1 MGAITPS
8 QHERAAVDV
17 VLQSGIFDKAPRLGL
32 FFRYICERHFEGNGD
47 QIKEYSIALEA
58 LGRPPDFDPKKDSI
72 VRVEAHRLRRR
83 LQEYYE
89 GPGAMHPVQI
99 VIPNGQYR
107 PQFIVKE
114 SGAHAVEQ
122 ISEPA
127 IPARATGSAFES
139 LGLTQVLPEELP
151 AGRNRLFSP
160 AVRMAVLVGSL
171 LAVGGAYLFV
181 HGLRKPGPRNS
192 APAEDVW
199 TGPVSSP
206 VPAEF
211 RMLAGYHG
219 LPFVDRQGHTWN
231 SDAFYRG
238 GVVTPISPGRLIEGQ
253 PDPHLLK
260 AQRSGRFQYDI
271 PLGPGTHEL
280 RLYFAETEYGAGN
293 PAGGGDGSR
302 MFQVSVN
309 GAIKL
314 SLLDLLAGAGAPNRL
329 YVRVLKDVRPDSDGR
344 LHLRFDPAVGPAV
357 LNGIEILQS
366 PPGRI
371 HPVRIVAQNTPV
383 TDSDGR
389 WWAADEY
396 FLGGTLVS
404 HSQEVLTPPERVL
417 YHGERYGNFAYRIPV
432 APGKYRVTLHFAE
445 TWFGTAASN
454 YADPSSRSFDVYAN
468 GTALLRNYQISKD
481 AGGAGRSTTKVFSN
495 LEPNAQGTLLLEFV
509 PVKNYAEVNAIEVV
523 ETD

>member
-8 QHERAAVDV
+8 QHERAAVNV

-72 VRVEAHRLRRR
+72 VRVEAHRLRKR

-89 GPGAMHPVQI
+89 GPGAMCPVQI

-114 SGAHAVEQ
+114 SIGPDPED
-122 ISEPA
+122 ISSAGMSVRSAAPA
-127 IPARATGSAFES
+127 IKPFALA
-139 LGLTQVLPEELP
+139 QVLPEELP
-151 AGRNRLFSP
+151 GVGKRLFSP
-160 AVRMAVLVGSL
+160 GVRTALLLGVL
-171 LAVGGAYLFV
+171 LAVSGSYLLLNPV
-181 HGLRKPGPRNS
+181 RKPAPRNAS
-192 APAEDVW
+192 AKEEVW
-199 TGPVSSP
+199 TGPVSGP

-219 LPFVDRQGHTWN
+219 PPFVDRQGHAWN
-231 SDAFYRG
+231 ADAFYRG
-238 GVVTPISPGRLIEGQ
+238 GIATPISPGRLIEGQ

-260 AQRSGRFQYDI
+260 GQRSGRFQYDI

-309 GAIKL
+309 GAVKF

-329 YVRVLKDVRPDSDGR
+329 YIRVLKDVTPDSDGR
-344 LHLRFDPAVGPAV
+344 LHLRFDPMVGPAV

-366 PPGRI
+366 PPGRT
-371 HPVRIVAQNTPV
+371 HPVRIVTQNTPV
-383 TDSDGR
+383 IDSDGR

-396 FLGGTLVS
+396 FLGGTMVS
-404 HSQEVLTPPERVL
+404 HSQEVLPPPERVL
-417 YHGERYGNFAYRIPV
+417 YHGERYGNFAYRIPL
-432 APGKYRVTLHFAE
+432 APGKYRMTLHFAE

-468 GTALLRNYQISKD
+468 GTALLRNYQVSKD
-481 AGGAGRSTTKVFSN
+481 AGGADRSTAKVFRD

-509 PVKNYAEVNAIEVV
+509 PVRNYAEVNAIEIV
-523 ETD
+523 ETG

>member
-32 FFRYICERHFEGNGD
+32 FFRYICERYFEGNGE

-72 VRVEAHRLRRR
+72 VRVEAHRLRKR
-83 LQEYYE
+83 LQEFYE

-114 SGAHAVEQ
+114 SGEHAMEEL
-122 ISEPA
+122 SKPA
-127 IPARATGSAFES
+127 ESARATGPAFES
-139 LGLTQVLPEELP
+139 LALTQVLPEELP
-151 AGRNRLFSP
+151 GGGHRLFSP
-160 AVRMAVLVGSL
+160 VVRIAVLLGSL
-171 LAVGGAYLFV
+171 LALSGAYLFV
-181 HGLRKPGPRNS
+181 HGLRKPRPPIV
-192 APAEDVW
+192 APTEDVW
-199 TGPVSSP
+199 TGPVSGP

-231 SDAFYRG
+231 ADAFYRG

-309 GAIKL
+309 GVVKL

-344 LHLRFDPAVGPAV
+344 LHLRFDPVVGPAV

-383 TDSDGR
+383 IDSDGR

-396 FLGGTLVS
+396 FVGGSMVS
-404 HSQEVLTPPERVL
+404 HSQEVLPPPERVL
-417 YHGERYGNFAYRIPV
+417 YHGERYGNFAYRIPL

-481 AGGAGRSTTKVFSN
+481 AGGADRSTTKVFRD

-509 PVKNYAEVNAIEVV
+509 PVKNYAELNAIEIV